1 LAVEDDMQTNSDR
14 FRDVHRDTE
23 RVAAWLGVT
32 IILTVA
38 AMCVTAIAGGGQRT
52 APPAIHERDVA
63 IPMRDGVVLR
73 ADILRPAG
81 DGRFPTLVY
90 RTPYGKH
97 FGLESATTFARA
109 VERGYAVVVQDV
121 RGRYASDGEFR
132 PYQNEGRDGYDTI
145 EWAAGQRWSSG
156 DVGTFGL
163 SYPGAVQ
170 WLAAVE
176 DPPHLKAMV
185 PAMTFST
192 PQNFFYSW
200 GVWDMS
206 WIDWIW
212 FNIAPDVRVKK
223 HLEGPKTS
231 REAREAWK
239 ASARAMQ
246 ETLPLDQIQPLR
258 DVAPYYYEWLHHPPE
273 DRFWDFA
280 ELRGKYGRTRAAVL
294 NLSGWYDD
302 NYGPEGATTNFSG
315 LREARRGGPLRAALL
330 IGPWVHGGTEKNESG
345 EREFGSAAAIDYDA
359 VVLDWMDTYVVGKKT
374 SAARP
379 VRYFV
384 MGENKWRDETV
395 WPPPST
401 PTSYY
406 LNPPTSAGGVG
417 TLSTSATRGA
427 ASDSEFVSDPLHPV
441 MNQYSSSGAH
451 DYRSLVE
458 RDDVLTFDSEPL
470 TRDTEVT
477 GPIEARVFL
486 SCDCRDTDLWVRLLD
501 VGPDGSSFNLMTPGL
516 DVLRASYRDVKR
528 GRQLLESGKVYELR
542 LDHLLTSNVFQKG
555 HRIRAQISTTFFPN
569 FSRNLHTGD
578 LETVSG
584 TARRARIRIHHD
596 REHPSRLILP
606 IIAPAARP
614 SA

>member
-1 LAVEDDMQTNSDR
+1 MQPNSDTTR
-14 FRDVHRDTE
+14 GPAKVV
-23 RVAAWLGVT
+23 VAALAFVSLAPIG
-32 IILTVA
+32 A
-38 AMCVTAIAGGGQRT
+38 GRQSATAGT
-52 APPAIHERDVA
+52 IHERDVA
-63 IPMRDGVVLR
+63 VPMRDGVVLR
-73 ADILRPAG
+73 ADVLRPSG
-81 DGRFPTLVY
+81 GGKFPTLVY

-97 FGLESATTFARA
+97 HALDGSTTFERG

-132 PYQNEGRDGYDTI
+132 PYQSEGRDGYDTI
-145 EWAAGQRWSSG
+145 EWAATQAWSNG

-176 DPPHLKAMV
+176 NPPHLKAMV

-212 FNIAPDVRVKK
+212 FNIAPDVRAKK
-223 HLEGPKTS
+223 HLEGPKTA

-239 ASARAMQ
+239 DAGRGMQ

-302 NYGPEGATTNFSG
+302 NYGPEGATTNFAG
-315 LREARRGGPLRAALL
+315 LREARRGSPLRAALL
-330 IGPWVHGGTEKNESG
+330 IGPWVHGGTDKNKSG
-345 EREFGSAAAIDYDA
+345 ERDFGTAAAIDYDG
-359 VVLDWMDTYVVGKKT
+359 VVLGWMDQYVRGKTASTPK
-374 SAARP
+374 P

-384 MGENKWRDETV
+384 MGENRWRESDV
-395 WPPPST
+395 WPPVAT
-401 PTSYY
+401 PAAFY
-406 LNPPTSAGGVG
+406 LDAPAAGGRIG
-417 TLSTSATRGA
+417 TLSASAPRGT
-427 ASDSEFVSDPLHPV
+427 ASPSEFMSDPLHPV

-451 DYRSLVE
+451 DYRALVDRE
-458 RDDVLTFDSEPL
+458 DVLTFDTEPL
-470 TRDTEVT
+470 AYDTEVT
-477 GPIEARVFL
+477 GPIKAQIFL

-501 VGPDGSSFNLMTPGL
+501 VAPDGASFNLMTPGL
-516 DVLRASYRDVKR
+516 DVLRASYRDLSR
-528 GRQLLESGKVYELR
+528 GRQLLEAGKIYELR

-569 FSRNLHTGD
+569 FSRNLQTGE
-578 LETVSG
+578 LETVSA
-584 TARRARIRIHHD
+584 TARRARIRVYHD
-596 REHPSRLILP
+596 RQHPSRLTLP
-606 IIAPAARP
+606 VVSGYRQP
-614 SA
+614 S